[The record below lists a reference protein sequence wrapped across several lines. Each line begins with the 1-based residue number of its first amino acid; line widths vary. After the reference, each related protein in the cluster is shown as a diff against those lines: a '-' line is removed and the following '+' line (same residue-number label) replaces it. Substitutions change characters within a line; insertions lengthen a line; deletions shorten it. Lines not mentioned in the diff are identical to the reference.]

1 MRIRDTLKFSTRAL
15 TERKLKAILTIVG
28 IMIGPATIVAL
39 VGATQGYSNAA
50 TGRFSSLG
58 ATTVF
63 VSPVGRG
70 TTLTT
75 ADVSTI
81 QSLPGVTHVL
91 AYDEISGQT
100 TQGGETVGVSVIA
113 TDLSQLQQV
122 LPTLTLAQGS
132 VPASSNQVDAVIG
145 NSIAYP
151 DISGATNV
159 SVGQVLTLT
168 NVGRSSFT
176 FGGGAVAFS
185 SSSGSSP
192 SSGGATQRSFVVS
205 GVYSYFGEGFGIDP
219 DTSVFVP
226 LSTGQLILHSDSY
239 SGLMVVASG
248 AGTVNNVVTEIENVY
263 GDSVRV
269 TSISSLLS
277 SIQSVTSGTTTLLE
291 AVAATSVLVAFI
303 GIMTT
308 MLTSV
313 IERTKEIGI
322 LKALGTSSRGI
333 MFTFIAEALVVGV
346 AGGIAGAAAG
356 VGLSYLIINLLSRS
370 TLGLGAGTG
379 SPVTSFAGGGAAS
392 RFAGSGAAAASSAA
406 STTLSIT
413 PAITPELIGVAVGLA
428 IAVGVI
434 GGLLPAWRA
443 SRMNPV
449 EALRRS

>member
-1 MRIRDTLKFSTRAL
+1 VRATDLFRFSTKAL
-15 TERKLKAILTIVG
+15 TERKLKAILTIIG

-50 TGRFSSLG
+50 SGRFSSLG

-70 TTLTT
+70 TTLTS
-75 ADVSTI
+75 DDISTVEA
-81 QSLPGVTHVL
+81 LPGVSSVL
-91 AYDEISGQT
+91 AYDEISGQIS
-100 TQGGETVGVSVIA
+100 QGGETVGVTVIA
-113 TDLSQLQQV
+113 TDLTQLEAV
-122 LPTLTLAQGS
+122 IPTLTLAEGS
-132 VPASSNQVDAVIG
+132 VPASSDQVGAVIG

-151 DISGATNV
+151 GISGANNV
-159 SVGQVLTLT
+159 SVGQVLTLS

-176 FGGGAVAFS
+176 FGGGAVAFGGGGATGG
-185 SSSGSSP
+185 SGSS
-192 SSGGATQRSFVVS
+192 ATTQRSFVV
-205 GVYSYFGEGFGIDP
+205 GGIYSRFGQGFGIDP

-226 LSTGQLILHSDSY
+226 LSTGQLILHSASY
-239 SGLMVVASG
+239 SGIMVVASSAG
-248 AGTVNNVVTEIENVY
+248 AVSDVITEIDNLYGQNV
-263 GDSVRV
+263 RT
-269 TSISSLLS
+269 TSADSLLS

-333 MFTFIAEALVVGV
+333 MLTFIAEALVVGL
-346 AGGIAGAAAG
+346 AGGILGAVAG

-370 TLGLGAGTG
+370 SLGLGGG
-379 SPVTSFAGGGAAS
+379 AGGVSFVSGGRAAV
-392 RFAGSGAAAASSAA
+392 ASSSTA
-406 STTLSIT
+406 STTLSIA
-413 PAITPELIGVAVGLA
+413 PAITPEILAVAVLLA
-428 IAVGVI
+428 LAVGVV

-449 EALRRS
+449 EALKRS

>member
-1 MRIRDTLKFSTRAL
+1 LRATDLLKFSTSAL

-39 VGATQGYSNAA
+39 VGATQGYSNAT
-50 TGRFSSLG
+50 TGRFATLG
-58 ATTVF
+58 ATTIF

-70 TTLTT
+70 TSLTA
-75 ADVSTI
+75 ADASAI
-81 QSLPGVTHVL
+81 QAMSGVAHVL

-100 TQGGETVGVSVIA
+100 SQGGETVGVSLIA

-122 LPTLTLAQGS
+122 LPSLTLVQGS
-132 VPASSNQVDAVIG
+132 IPSSSDQVDAVIG
-145 NSIAYP
+145 NSIAFP
-151 DISGATNV
+151 GIQGATNV
-159 SVGQVLTLT
+159 SIGQVLTLD
-168 NVGRSSFT
+168 NVGRSAFA
-176 FGGGAVAFS
+176 FGGAGVAF
-185 SSSGSSP
+185 GGTSSP
-192 SSGGATQRSFVVS
+192 SSAASTQRSFVVD
-205 GVYSYFGEGFGIDP
+205 GIYSSFGQGFGIDP
-219 DTSVFVP
+219 DTSVFIP
-226 LSTGQLILHSDSY
+226 LSAGQLILHSSSY

-248 AGTVNNVVTEIENVY
+248 ANTVNAVVTEIEDAY
-263 GDSVRV
+263 GQTVRV
-269 TSISSLLS
+269 TSITSLLS

-333 MFTFIAEALVVGV
+333 MFTFIAEALVVGI
-346 AGGIAGAAAG
+346 AGGILGAVTG
-356 VGLSYLIINLLSRS
+356 VGLSYLIISLLSRS
-370 TLGLGAGTG
+370 TLGLGG
-379 SPVTSFAGGGAAS
+379 GGGAAVGFTG
-392 RFAGSGAAAASSAA
+392 RGASAAASSA
-406 STTLSIT
+406 STTLTIT
-413 PAITPELIGVAVGLA
+413 PAITPEILGLAVVLA
-428 IAVGVI
+428 IAVGVV

>member
-1 MRIRDTLKFSTRAL
+1 MRAFDLFRFSSRAL

-50 TGRFSSLG
+50 AGRFSSLG
-58 ATTVF
+58 ATTIF

-70 TTLTT
+70 TTLTSD
-75 ADVSTI
+75 DVSTI
-81 QSLPGVTHVL
+81 QALPGVSQVL
-91 AYDEISGQT
+91 AYDEISGQI
-100 TQGGETVGVSVIA
+100 TQGGQTVGVSVIA
-113 TDLSQLQQV
+113 TDLAQLQQV
-122 LPTLTLAQGS
+122 IPTLSLSQGS
-132 VPASSNQVDAVIG
+132 IPPSSNQVGAVIG
-145 NSIAYP
+145 YSVAYP
-151 DISGATNV
+151 GISGANNV
-159 SVGQVLTLT
+159 SVGQVLTLS

-176 FGGGAVAFS
+176 FGGGAIAFGGGPASTGS
-185 SSSGSSP
+185 SSSAAS
-192 SSGGATQRSFVVS
+192 QRSFVVS
-205 GVYSYFGEGFGIDP
+205 GIYSYFGQGVGIDP

-226 LSTGQLILHSDSY
+226 LATGQLILHSASY
-239 SGLMVVASG
+239 SGIMVVASS
-248 AGTVNNVVTEIENVY
+248 ASAVNNVITEIDDIY
-263 GDSVRV
+263 SSSVRV

-277 SIQSVTSGTTTLLE
+277 SIQSITAGTTTLLE

-333 MFTFIAEALVVGV
+333 MSTFIAEAFVVGIV
-346 AGGIAGAAAG
+346 GGIIGAVVG
-356 VGLSYLIINLLSRS
+356 VGLSFLIINLLSRS
-370 TLGLGAGTG
+370 TLGLGGGGGAF
-379 SPVTSFAGGGAAS
+379 VSFAG
-392 RFAGSGAAAASSAA
+392 RGAAASTPSA
-406 STTLSIT
+406 STTLTIT
-413 PAITPELIGVAVGLA
+413 PAITPDILGLAVALAVAVG
-428 IAVGVI
+428 VV

>member
-1 MRIRDTLKFSTRAL
+1 MRATDLLKFSTKAL
-15 TERKLKAILTIVG
+15 TERKLKAILTIIG

-50 TGRFSSLG
+50 AGRFSSLG
-58 ATTVF
+58 AATVF

-70 TTLTT
+70 TTLTS

-81 QSLPGVTHVL
+81 EALPGVAHVL

-100 TQGGETVGVSVIA
+100 SQGGETVGVSLIA
-113 TDLSQLQQV
+113 TDLSQLSQV
-122 LPTLTLAQGS
+122 LPTLGLAQGS
-132 VPASSNQVDAVIG
+132 IPSSSDVVDAVIG
-145 NSIAYP
+145 SSIAYP
-151 DISGATNV
+151 GIQGATNV
-159 SVGQVLTLT
+159 SIGQVLTLS
-168 NVGRSSFT
+168 NVGRSTFA
-176 FGGGAVAFS
+176 FGGAGVAFGGAPSAS
-185 SSSGSSP
+185 SSA
-192 SSGGATQRSFVVS
+192 ATQRSFVVS
-205 GVYSYFGEGFGIDP
+205 GIFSAFGQGFGIDP

-226 LSTGQLILHSDSY
+226 LATGQLILHSPTY
-239 SGLMVVASG
+239 SGVMVVASG
-248 AGTVNNVVTEIENVY
+248 AGTVNGVVTEIEDTY
-263 GDSVRV
+263 GQTVRV

-333 MFTFIAEALVVGV
+333 MLTFIAEALVVGI
-346 AGGIAGAAAG
+346 AGGVLGAVAG
-356 VGLSYLIINLLSRS
+356 VGMSYLIINLLSRS
-370 TLGLGAGTG
+370 TLGLGGGGGGGAL
-379 SPVTSFAGGGAAS
+379 VSFAGRGATAS
-392 RFAGSGAAAASSAA
+392 ASSA
-406 STTLSIT
+406 STTLTIT
-413 PAITPELIGVAVGLA
+413 PAITPELLGLA
-428 IAVGVI
+428 VVLAVGVGVV

>member
-1 MRIRDTLKFSTRAL
+1 MRASDLLKFSTKAL

-50 TGRFSSLG
+50 AGRFSSLG

-70 TTLTT
+70 TTLTS
-75 ADVSTI
+75 ADVTTM
-81 QSLPGVTHVL
+81 QALPGVMHVL
-91 AYDEISGQT
+91 AYDEISGQIS
-100 TQGGETVGVSVIA
+100 QGGETVGVSVIA
-113 TDLSQLQQV
+113 TDLTQLSQV
-122 LPTLTLAQGS
+122 IPTLLLQTGS
-132 VPASSNQVDAVIG
+132 ITSSTDQVGAVLG

-151 DISGATNV
+151 GISGANNV
-159 SVGQVLTLT
+159 SVGQVVTLD

-176 FGGGAVAFS
+176 FGGGSVAFGGGGAS
-185 SSSGSSP
+185 ST
-192 SSGGATQRSFVVS
+192 SGGSGASSASTKRSFVVD
-205 GVYSYFGEGFGIDP
+205 GIYGYFGQGIGIDP

-226 LSTGQLILHSDSY
+226 LSTGQLILHSADY
-239 SGLMVVASG
+239 SGIMVVASSAG
-248 AGTVNNVVTEIENVY
+248 AVSSVIDEIDAIY
-263 GDSVRV
+263 STSVRV

-277 SIQSVTSGTTTLLE
+277 SIQSITSGTTTLLE

-333 MFTFIAEALVVGV
+333 MLTFIAEALVVGI
-346 AGGIAGAAAG
+346 AGGIGGAVVG
-356 VGLSYLIINLLSRS
+356 VGLSYLIINLLSQS
-370 TLGLGAGTG
+370 SLGLG
-379 SPVTSFAGGGAAS
+379 GGAGVNFAAS
-392 RFAGSGAAAASSAA
+392 GRGAAPSAA
-406 STTLSIT
+406 SGSTTLVIA
-413 PAITPELIGVAVGLA
+413 PAITPEIIALAMVLA
-428 IAVGVI
+428 IGVGVI

>member
-1 MRIRDTLKFSTRAL
+1 MRTADLLRFSTKAL

-50 TGRFSSLG
+50 TGQFSSLG
-58 ATTVF
+58 ATTIF
-63 VSPVGRG
+63 LSPVGRG
-70 TTLTT
+70 TTLTSD
-75 ADVSTI
+75 DVSTI
-81 QSLPGVTHVL
+81 QNLTGVSHVL
-91 AYDEISGQT
+91 PYDEISGT
-100 TQGGETVGVSVIA
+100 VTQGGETVGVSVIA
-113 TDLSQLQQV
+113 TDLSQLSQV
-122 LPTLTLAQGS
+122 IPTLNLQSGS
-132 VPASSNQVDAVIG
+132 IPSSTDQVGAVIG
-145 NSIAYP
+145 NSVAYP
-151 DISGATNV
+151 GISGASNY
-159 SVGQVLTLT
+159 SVGQVLTLD

-176 FGGGAVAFS
+176 FGGGSVAFTGGPTS
-185 SSSGSSP
+185 TSGSSSA
-192 SSGGATQRSFVVS
+192 SSASTKRSFVVD
-205 GVYSYFGEGFGIDP
+205 GIYGYFGQGIGIDP

-226 LSTGQLILHSDSY
+226 LSTGQLILHSADY
-239 SGLMVVASG
+239 SGIMVVASS
-248 AGTVNNVVTEIENVY
+248 ASAVSNVINEIDAIY
-263 GDSVRV
+263 STSVRV

-277 SIQSVTSGTTTLLE
+277 SIQSITSGTTTLLE

-333 MFTFIAEALVVGV
+333 MLTFIAEALVVGV
-346 AGGIAGAAAG
+346 AGGIGGAAVG

-370 TLGLGAGTG
+370 ALGLGG
-379 SPVTSFAGGGAAS
+379 GGGAVT
-392 RFAGSGAAAASSAA
+392 FAAGGRSAFSSTSST
-406 STTLSIT
+406 STTLAIT
-413 PAITPELIGVAVGLA
+413 PAITPEILGLAMVLAIGV
-428 IAVGVI
+428 GVV

>member
-1 MRIRDTLKFSTRAL
+1 MRATDLLKFSTKAL

-70 TTLTT
+70 TTLTSD
-75 ADVSTI
+75 DVSTI
-81 QSLPGVTHVL
+81 QALPGVSHVL

-100 TQGGETVGVSVIA
+100 TQGGETVGVSLIA
-113 TDLSQLQQV
+113 TDLSQLQRV
-122 LPTLTLAQGS
+122 LPSLALAQGS
-132 VPASSNQVDAVIG
+132 IPSSSDQVDAIIG

-151 DISGATNV
+151 GISGASNV
-159 SVGQVLTLT
+159 SVGQVLTLN
-168 NVGRSSFT
+168 NVGRSTFT
-176 FGGGAVAFS
+176 FGGGGVAFGGAAS
-185 SSSGSSP
+185 SSSSA
-192 SSGGATQRSFVVS
+192 ATQRSFVVS
-205 GVYSYFGEGFGIDP
+205 GIYSSFGQGFGINP

-226 LSTGQLILHSDSY
+226 LSTGQLILHSSSY

-248 AGTVNNVVTEIENVY
+248 TNTVNTVVTEIEDAY
-263 GDSVRV
+263 GQTVRV

-277 SIQSVTSGTTTLLE
+277 SIQSVTSGATTLLE

-333 MFTFIAEALVVGV
+333 MSTFIAEALVVGII
-346 AGGIAGAAAG
+346 GGVLGAVVG
-356 VGLSYLIINLLSRS
+356 VGLSFLIINLLSRS
-370 TLGLGAGTG
+370 ALGLGGGGGAF
-379 SPVTSFAGGGAAS
+379 VSFAGRGTAAS
-392 RFAGSGAAAASSAA
+392 APAA
-406 STTLSIT
+406 STTLTIT
-413 PAITPELIGVAVGLA
+413 PAITPDILGLAVALAVAVG
-428 IAVGVI
+428 VV

>member
-1 MRIRDTLKFSTRAL
+1 LRAIDLFRFSSKAL

-50 TGRFSSLG
+50 AGRFSSLG
-58 ATTVF
+58 ATTIF

-70 TTLTT
+70 TTLTSD
-75 ADVSTI
+75 DVSTI
-81 QSLPGVTHVL
+81 QALPGVSQVL
-91 AYDEISGQT
+91 AYDEISGQI
-100 TQGGETVGVSVIA
+100 TQGGQTVGVSVIA
-113 TDLSQLQQV
+113 TDLVQLQQV
-122 LPTLTLAQGS
+122 IPTLSLSQGS
-132 VPASSNQVDAVIG
+132 IPPSSNQVGAVIG
-145 NSIAYP
+145 YSVAYP
-151 DISGATNV
+151 GISGANNV
-159 SVGQVLTLT
+159 SVGQVLTLS

-176 FGGGAVAFS
+176 FGGGAIAFGGGPASTGS
-185 SSSGSSP
+185 SSSAAS
-192 SSGGATQRSFVVS
+192 QRSFVVS
-205 GVYSYFGEGFGIDP
+205 GIYSYFGQGVGIDP

-226 LSTGQLILHSDSY
+226 LATGQLILHSASY
-239 SGLMVVASG
+239 SGIMVVASS
-248 AGTVNNVVTEIENVY
+248 ASAVNNVITEIDDIY
-263 GDSVRV
+263 SSSVRV

-277 SIQSVTSGTTTLLE
+277 SIQSITAGTTTLLE

-333 MFTFIAEALVVGV
+333 MSTFIAEAFVVGIV
-346 AGGIAGAAAG
+346 GGIIGAVVG
-356 VGLSYLIINLLSRS
+356 VGLSFLIINLLSRS
-370 TLGLGAGTG
+370 TLGLGGGGGAF
-379 SPVTSFAGGGAAS
+379 VSFAG
-392 RFAGSGAAAASSAA
+392 RGAAASTPSA
-406 STTLSIT
+406 STTLTIT
-413 PAITPELIGVAVGLA
+413 PAITPDILGLAVALAVAVG
-428 IAVGVI
+428 VV

>member
-1 MRIRDTLKFSTRAL
+1 MRATDLFRFSTKAL
-15 TERKLKAILTIVG
+15 TERKLKAILTIIG

-50 TGRFSSLG
+50 SGRFSSLG

-70 TTLTT
+70 TTLTSD
-75 ADVSTI
+75 DVSTVEA
-81 QSLPGVTHVL
+81 LPGVSSVL
-91 AYDEISGQT
+91 GYDEISGQIS
-100 TQGGETVGVSVIA
+100 QGGETVGVTVIA
-113 TDLSQLQQV
+113 TDLTQLRAV
-122 LPTLTLAQGS
+122 IPTLTLAEGS
-132 VPASSNQVDAVIG
+132 IPASSDQVDAVVG
-145 NSIAYP
+145 NSVAYP
-151 DISGATNV
+151 GISGANNV
-159 SVGQVLTLT
+159 SVGQVLTLS

-176 FGGGAVAFS
+176 FGGGSVAFGGGGATGG
-185 SSSGSSP
+185 SGSS
-192 SSGGATQRSFVVS
+192 GTTQRSFVVS
-205 GVYSYFGEGFGIDP
+205 GIYSQFGTGFGIDP

-226 LSTGQLILHSDSY
+226 LSTGQLILHSASY
-239 SGLMVVASG
+239 SGIMVVASSAG
-248 AGTVNNVVTEIENVY
+248 AVNNVITEIDNLY
-263 GDSVRV
+263 GQTVRTTSV
-269 TSISSLLS
+269 SSLLS

-333 MFTFIAEALVVGV
+333 MLTFIAEALVVGL
-346 AGGIAGAAAG
+346 AGGILGAAAG
-356 VGLSYLIINLLSRS
+356 VGLSYLIISLLSRS
-370 TLGLGAGTG
+370 ALGLG
-379 SPVTSFAGGGAAS
+379 GGAGAVS
-392 RFAGSGAAAASSAA
+392 FVSGGRGAVATSSAA

-413 PAITPELIGVAVGLA
+413 PAITPEILAVAVLLA
-428 IAVGVI
+428 LAVGVM